1 MLLERNDEQVLLHQQ
16 ILRALNRLQQALQLP
31 PPPPAARRG
40 KK

>member
-16 ILRALNRLQQALQLP
+16 ILRVLNRLQQALQLP
-31 PPPPAARRG
+31 PPPPVARRG